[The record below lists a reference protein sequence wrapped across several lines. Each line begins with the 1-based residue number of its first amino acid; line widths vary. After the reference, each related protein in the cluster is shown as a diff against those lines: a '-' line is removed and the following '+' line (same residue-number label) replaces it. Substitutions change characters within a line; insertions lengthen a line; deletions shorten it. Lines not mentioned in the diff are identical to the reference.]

1 MGLQVEGLF
10 RFSVDQIKQFVV
22 TLRIPEIMRT
32 DERDCYHAIEGLRIV
47 LRHNTYPI
55 HYMDMVHMFGR
66 QTCCLSRTYRDIL
79 FWLHTRWRT
88 DLGIPRSWGD
98 TEIKSVKGIGGY
110 SCISIPP
117 LTRNRQKWKGD
128 QNRYPESSR
137 TNVYT

>member
-88 DLGIPRSWGD
+88 DWEFPDLGETPRSNRSKESGV
-98 TEIKSVKGIGGY
+98 IHVSV
-110 SCISIPP
+110 
-117 LTRNRQKWKGD
+117 
-128 QNRYPESSR
+128 YPR
-137 TNVYT
+137 